1 MNTHQ
6 ITQDQHISII
16 RRILSDSRSLGVLL
30 LFCTI
35 LSLILTNIKGVGTS
49 YNHFWEW
56 TIPGFHDLHLPHTLL
71 HFINDAFMTL
81 FFFHVAL
88 DIKREA
94 TVGELSTPRR
104 MMLPAV
110 SALFGVALPALIF
123 ILFAGGTPYANGW
136 AIPTATDIAFT
147 LGIVS
152 LLGKA
157 VPHSMKVFLTA
168 LAIIDD
174 LCAILIIALFYGS
187 ALHLTWLLAVALLG
201 IILYFVN
208 RRLQHKMGLT
218 LMILLSVGLWYCMY
232 QSGIHATLAGVIVAL
247 LVPANRLSYFEKKLS
262 LPVNFIVVP
271 LFALANTSIVIS
283 AASLSYLGSNLSLG
297 IISGLLIG
305 KPFGITLAVYLL
317 TKLRLVHLSTK
328 INWFQFFGI
337 GILAGIG
344 FTMSIFVSI
353 LAFPDDRMMQDIA
366 KLSVLIASSLAMV
379 IGYIWLKTTSRIKQK
394 ISILE
399 SESGQETG
407 TAM

>member
-6 ITQDQHISII
+6 ITQNQPISII
-16 RRILSDSRSLGVLL
+16 KRILSDSRTAGVLL

-35 LSLILTNIKGVGTS
+35 LSLILTNIKGSGAT
-49 YNHFWEW
+49 YIHFWESA
-56 TIPGFHDLHLPHTLL
+56 IPGFHDLHLPHTLL
-71 HFINDAFMTL
+71 HLINDAFMTL

-94 TVGELSTPRR
+94 TVGELSSPHR

-123 ILFAGGTPYANGW
+123 LLFAGGTPHANGW
-136 AIPTATDIAFT
+136 AIPTATDIAFS

-187 ALHLTWLLAVALLG
+187 ALHLTWLIAVALLG
-201 IILYFVN
+201 IVLYFVN
-208 RRLQHKMGLT
+208 RHLEHKMGLT
-218 LMILLSVGLWYCMY
+218 LMILLSTGMWYCMY
-232 QSGIHATLAGVIVAL
+232 QSGIHATFSGVIAAL

-262 LPVNFIVVP
+262 LPVNFIVIP
-271 LFALANTSIVIS
+271 LFALANMSIVIS
-283 AASLSYLGSNLSLG
+283 ADALSYLGSTLSLG

-328 INWFQFFGI
+328 TNWLQFFGI
-337 GILAGIG
+337 TILAGIG

-353 LAFPDDRMMQDIA
+353 LAFPDDRMLQDIA

-379 IGYIWLKTTSRIKQK
+379 IGYIWLKTTSGIKQK
-394 ISILE
+394 SFV
-399 SESGQETG
+399 QETETG
-407 TAM
+407 I